1 MKYALF
7 AYETYYPCGGWNDL
21 FGVYETFKKAHSQY
35 KKLKRLK
42 IKSKYG
48 GYSYSKYDYFQIV
61 NLETGTVRL
70 NTDKYKICEY
80 IS

>member
-7 AYETYYPCGGWNDL
+7 ACETYYPCGGWNDL

-35 KKLKRLK
+35 KKLKRK
-42 IKSKYG
+42 
-48 GYSYSKYDYFQIV
+48 SKYDYFQIV

-70 NTDKYKICEY
+70 NTDKYHINNPC
-80 IS
+80 

>member
-7 AYETYYPCGGWNDL
+7 VYETYYPCGGWNDL

-35 KKLKRLK
+35 KKLKK
-42 IKSKYG
+42 SKSKYN
-48 GYSYSKYDYFQIV
+48 YFQIV

-70 NTDKYKICEY
+70 NTDKYHINNPC
-80 IS
+80 